1 MAALDPILTKILWN
15 RLISIVDEAA
25 TGLVRTSYSIVVRD
39 YHDYCVGIFDARG
52 NMLAHSTKTAPG
64 FIAMMPNAMK
74 EFLRLHPAGT
84 LREGDALATNDP
96 WIATGH
102 LLDLTVVEPIFLD
115 GTLVGFTVC
124 VVHHL
129 DIGGRMA
136 SLESKDMYEEGLKI
150 PITRIYEAGRRN
162 ETFFDFV
169 RANVR
174 MAPKVAGDISAQMAA
189 NNICKQGV
197 RKMIREYAFTD
208 LETLVDTI
216 IRIAGDSMRRQIAEL
231 PDGIYRN
238 EVRLPPVGGLK
249 QPILVRIAIEI
260 RGDTI
265 AIDYDGSD
273 AEVEAAVNLTLPFTA
288 SYTIYG
294 IKVLIDPD
302 VPNNAGCIAPIT
314 VRAPLGSVMNCRPPA
329 PTWGRTLIAHNLPE
343 LVFGALA
350 PALPDRVIAA
360 CGSTP
365 LVAMYFNG
373 RKRDGQEF
381 LSIVSHC
388 GGFGASGTRDGYATL
403 CFPFNTAAIP
413 VEVTEADTCLVYR
426 KREFAVDTGGPGR
439 FRGGLGQEVIFGVPD
454 DDHAPPTPVAA
465 TLRGSPRALDST
477 YPVFGRE
484 GGKHGRGTGL
494 TLNGEKVL
502 PGGRQKLVP
511 GDEIRLLLPG
521 GGGYG
526 DPLSRD
532 PAAVRQDV
540 RDGLVSLAAAR
551 EDYGVVLDAATLEID
566 KAATATLRAAGR
578 RGPTPGAEGDFA

>member
-1 MAALDPILTKILWN
+1 MMSALDPILTKILWN

-39 YHDYCVGIFDARG
+39 YHDYCIGIFDARG

-64 FIAMMPNAMK
+64 FIAMMPNAMR
-74 EFLRLHPAGT
+74 EFLKLHPAET
-84 LREGDALATNDP
+84 LREGDVLATNDP

-115 GTLVGFTVC
+115 GRLVGFTVC

-136 SLESKDMYEEGLKI
+136 SVESKDMYEEGLKI
-150 PITRIYEAGRRN
+150 PIMRIFTEGRRN

-174 MAPKVAGDISAQMAA
+174 MAPKVLGDISAQLAA
-189 NNICKQGV
+189 NNICKAGV
-197 RKMIREYAFTD
+197 RKMIREYAFDD
-208 LETLVDTI
+208 LEALADTI
-216 IRIAGDSMRRQIAEL
+216 IRIAGDSMRAEIRQI
-231 PDGIYRN
+231 PNGIYRN
-238 EVRLPPVGGLK
+238 EVRLPPVGTMK
-249 QPILVRIAIEI
+249 EPILVCIAIEV
-260 RGDTI
+260 GDEDI
-265 AIDYDGSD
+265 AIDYAGSSP
-273 AEVEAAVNLTLPFTA
+273 EVEAAVNLTLPFTA

-294 IKVLIDPD
+294 IKVLVDPD

-314 VRAPLGSVMNCRPPA
+314 VRAPAGSVMNSRPPA

-350 PALPDRVIAA
+350 PALPDRIIAA

-373 RKRDGQEF
+373 RRRDGQEF

-388 GGFGASGTRDGYATL
+388 GGFGGSHGRDGYSTL

-413 VEVTEADTCLVYR
+413 VEVTEADTCLVYVR
-426 KREFAVDTGGPGR
+426 KEFAMDTGGPGR
-439 FRGGLGQEVIFGVPD
+439 HRGGLGQEVVFGIPD
-454 DDHAPPTPVAA
+454 DDHAPPQPVAA
-465 TLRGSPRALDST
+465 TLRGSPRAVTST
-477 YPVFGRE
+477 YPVFGRD
-484 GGKHGRGTGL
+484 GGAMGRGTAL
-494 TLNGEKVL
+494 TLNGAAVL
-502 PGGRQKLVP
+502 PGGRHSLKP

-521 GGGYG
+521 GGGHG
-526 DPLSRD
+526 DPFLRD
-532 PAAVRQDV
+532 PEAVRRDV
-540 RDGLVSLAAAR
+540 AAGLVSAESARDEYGVILDPRTGAVDEPATAAR
-551 EDYGVVLDAATLEID
+551 R
-566 KAATATLRAAGR
+566 ATARNAA
-578 RGPTPGAEGDFA
+578 